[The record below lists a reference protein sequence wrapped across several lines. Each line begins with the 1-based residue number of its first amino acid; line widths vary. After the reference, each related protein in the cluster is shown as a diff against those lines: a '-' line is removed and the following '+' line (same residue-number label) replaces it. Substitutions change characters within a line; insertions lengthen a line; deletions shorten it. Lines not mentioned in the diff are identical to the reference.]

1 MKNQNSNLQN
11 LQPIKTLRFKDTALD
26 VFEIEG
32 EQYMTSKA
40 IAQALG
46 YNDTKSV
53 TILYTENKHEFTE
66 KDQRVIDLITL
77 SEPAMTRIVHLKT
90 KTNVSYKLRL
100 FNKRGAYLIAMLS
113 KTKNAADFR
122 KWVLDVLEGK
132 ETIKENVKVEQK
144 ENVTLGQ
151 VQIGGSLIPENESK
165 IEEAKRTL
173 LVNAVKVKI
182 FHHNCQSFKSEI
194 NKLLSGI
201 SAMANLVDNFEEHTA
216 IIEKELDELRRK
228 L

>member
-1 MKNQNSNLQN
+1 MTNQNSNLQN
-11 LQPIKTLRFKDTALD
+11 LQPIKILRFKDTALD

-46 YNDTKSV
+46 YRGINQV
-53 TILYTENKHEFTE
+53 TRLFKENQEEFTQE
-66 KDQRVIDLITL
+66 NQRRVDLTLL

-132 ETIKENVKVEQK
+132 ANVEHKPRTKEIE
-144 ENVTLGQ
+144 
-151 VQIGGSLIPENESK
+151 IGASLIPLNETK
-165 IEEAKRTL
+165 TEEAKRML
-173 LVNAVKVKI
+173 LVNSVKAKI

-201 SAMANLVDNFEEHTA
+201 SAMANLVDNFEEHA
-216 IIEKELDELRRK
+216 MVMEKELDELRRK

>member
-46 YNDTKSV
+46 YSRIDQ
-53 TILYTENKHEFTE
+53 INKLFKDNQNEFS
-66 KDQRVIDLITL
+66 QRNAESAFL

-100 FNKRGAYLIAMLS
+100 FNKIGAYLIAMLS

>member
-46 YNDTKSV
+46 YSRIDQ
-53 TILYTENKHEFTE
+53 INKLFKDNQNEFS
-66 KDQRVIDLITL
+66 QRNAESAFL

-100 FNKRGAYLIAMLS
+100 FNKIGAYLIAMLS

-194 NKLLSGI
+194 NKLKCVII
-201 SAMANLVDNFEEHTA
+201 SVNF
-216 IIEKELDELRRK
+216 
-228 L
+228 

>member
-1 MKNQNSNLQN
+1 MKNQNSNLHN
-11 LQPIKTLRFKDTALD
+11 LQPVKTLRFKDTALD

-32 EQYMTSKA
+32 EKYMTSKA

-46 YNDTKSV
+46 YSRIDQ
-53 TILYTENKHEFTE
+53 INKLFKDNQNEFS
-66 KDQRVIDLITL
+66 QRNAESAFL

-132 ETIKENVKVEQK
+132 ETIKENAKT
-144 ENVTLGQ
+144 NVTLGE
-151 VQIGGSLIPENESK
+151 VQIGGSLIPENETK
-165 IEEAKRTL
+165 IEEAKRML
-173 LVNAVKVKI
+173 LVNSVKAKI

-201 SAMANLVDNFEEHTA
+201 SAMTNLVDNFEEHAT